1 MTLSFVSTA
10 RRAGLPAAAAVL
22 LLLVSAAPAAAQVG
36 YLPERSPYEDQKPG
50 QSIMLSAGR
59 IGVKRDPAKVA
70 PEASPFLAL
79 RYELP
84 IGGPAAMYVRYA
96 FAPSERNLFDPA
108 RPRATRLV
116 STPSVTTHLVDLGLD
131 LSLTGQKTWHRLMPS
146 LLGGVGIVSDFA
158 SADTGAYRF
167 GTKFSFA
174 YGAAVRY
181 VRRNGW
187 SVRAEASNHIWQY
200 QYPDKY
206 FVVASDTTSIL
217 SDTRSRS
224 AWRGNWALSAGISIP
239 IFR

>member
-1 MTLSFVSTA
+1 MTFSFVSTA
-10 RRAGLPAAAAVL
+10 RRAGLFTSAAVVL
-22 LLLVSAAPAAAQVG
+22 LLAPSHRVAAQVG
-36 YLPERSPYEDQKPG
+36 YVPAKSPYEDQKPG

-84 IGGPAAMYVRYA
+84 IGGPAALYVRYA
-96 FAPSERNLFDPA
+96 FAPSERNVFDPA
-108 RPRATRLV
+108 RPRVSRLV
-116 STPSVTTHLVDLGLD
+116 GTPSVTTHLADIGLD

-146 LLGGVGIVSDFA
+146 LTGGIGVVSDFA
-158 SADTGAYRF
+158 SADTGAYQF

-174 YGAAVRY
+174 YGAGLRY

-187 SVRAEASNHIWQY
+187 SVRAEATNHIWQY

-217 SDTRSRS
+217 SDTRARS
-224 AWRGNWALSAGISIP
+224 AWRGNWALSVGVSVP